1 MRMDKQMD
9 VSETVQKGAENCI
22 YVIVVSFVFLW
33 DSNME
38 CLTLL
43 PALGTPSLLL
53 CCLIQPRYEGLC
65 PVLFHC
71 VMPCSVHI
79 PGKPAL
85 F

>member
-43 PALGTPSLLL
+43 PALGTLLL
-53 CCLIQPRYEGLC
+53 LPHCLTQTQYEGLC
-65 PVLFHC
+65 LVLLYPVAVF
-71 VMPCSVHI
+71 S
-79 PGKPAL
+79 
-85 F
+85 

>member
-43 PALGTPSLLL
+43 PALGTLSSYWFPPTGWFV
-53 CCLIQPRYEGLC
+53 Q
-65 PVLFHC
+65 F
-71 VMPCSVHI
+71 
-79 PGKPAL
+79 
-85 F
+85 